1 MYIFWSANDWD
12 PERPLSGVPDNI
24 VTSDVGAVDGVA
36 DTGQGNAGESNTAVG
51 TGGGLGGGESGA
63 IGAAG
68 LRKYVSLYDEDEWMY
83 IRLWLQNWGSS
94 KMDFH
99 SIVIFQIRIWIS
111 A

>member
-1 MYIFWSANDWD
+1 VWG
-12 PERPLSGVPDNI
+12 L
-24 VTSDVGAVDGVA
+24 TQ
-36 DTGQGNAGESNTAVG
+36 GQETPGESNTAVG

-83 IRLWLQNWGSS
+83 IRLWFAELGGPV